1 MGVAV
6 RRAVHLPMM
15 IVVTH
20 RPEFLPPWLEL
31 GHVTLLKLSNLARR
45 DAVALIRKAADDK
58 ALPDPLVEQIS
69 ARAQGVPLFI
79 EEITRSITGIGR
91 SRRARRP
98 LRPLRNENREFAI
111 PSTFA
116 GLPRRATRSIRNS
129 ERRCSRRIDHRQRVS
144 L

>member
-1 MGVAV
+1 MDELLERLIGPSVRGPALAIFEDVHWFDPTSLELMGLAV

-45 DAVALIRKAADDK
+45 DAVALIRKAADGK

-69 ARAQGVPLFI
+69 AKAQGVPLFI
-79 EEITRSITGIGR
+79 EEITRSILN
-91 SRRARRP
+91 RA
-98 LRPLRNENREFAI
+98 I
-111 PSTFA
+111 
-116 GLPRRATRSIRNS
+116 
-129 ERRCSRRIDHRQRVS
+129 
-144 L
+144 